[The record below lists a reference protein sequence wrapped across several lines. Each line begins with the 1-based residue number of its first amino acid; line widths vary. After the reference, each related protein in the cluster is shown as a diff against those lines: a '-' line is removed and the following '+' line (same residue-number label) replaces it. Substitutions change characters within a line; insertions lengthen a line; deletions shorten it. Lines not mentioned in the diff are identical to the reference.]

1 MKEHP
6 EIHSRRD
13 TTVAQYVATRTLV
26 AITML
31 AISLFA
37 LVMANKVL
45 HKHVSEIEAA
55 VRATNKL
62 VRTVAANREVARS
75 EPDPTDRLV
84 PRAVSL

>member
-1 MKEHP
+1 MKESS
-6 EIHSRRD
+6 ETQSERD
-13 TTVAQYVATRTLV
+13 AAVVQYVATRTLV

-45 HKHVSEIEAA
+45 HEHVSEIEAA

-62 VRTVAANREVARS
+62 VRTVAANREVSRNA
-75 EPDPTDRLV
+75 PDPTDRFM